1 MRKIIHELI
10 CGKKVVIL
18 GFGREGRATFPWLI
32 EDGSASKLAIAD
44 LNPVRLPEGID
55 KDIADNIEL
64 ITGADYQK
72 CLNEFDVVFKSP
84 GVVLEEEK
92 SHYTCK
98 IVSEMDVFFAAYR
111 DRIIGITGTKGKS
124 TTTTLMYH
132 VLKTAGKKVLL
143 AGNIGIPVFDI
154 AKDIDDD
161 TMLVVELSCHQ
172 LEYATVSPHIGVLLN
187 IHEEHLDHYGTME
200 KYVAAKENI
209 YRNQQEGDLL
219 FCEQELARER
229 KFETNCDEA
238 SAEERTIESTVRTVA
253 ALGMTGDE
261 TADIYVEN
269 STIHLN
275 YGDKEQYDI
284 KTDDIPLMGL
294 HNYYD
299 MAYVYAIGRHLGVSV
314 ADIEKGFSTYEPL
327 PHRLQRIGEKDGVT
341 YYDDSI
347 STIDETTIQA
357 LNTLKNAD
365 TVIIGGMD
373 RGISY
378 ESLENYLS
386 QSDIPHII
394 LMEET
399 GRRIYNEIVAMG
411 NFDRM
416 DRIIIVKHLE
426 DAVAMAKKVTARGKA
441 CVMSPAA
448 ASYGIFKNFEE
459 RGEVFKKLVLEEV

>member
-1 MRKIIHELI
+1 MKRIIHELI
-10 CGKKVVIL
+10 CGKRVVIL
-18 GFGREGRATFPWLI
+18 GFGREGRATLPWLV
-32 EDGSASKLAIAD
+32 EDKSASKLAIAD
-44 LNPVRLPEGID
+44 LNPVMLPQDMDEAAVRD
-55 KDIADNIEL
+55 IEL
-64 ITGADYQK
+64 ITGADYQSR
-72 CLNEFDVVFKSP
+72 LNEFDVVFKSP
-84 GVVLEEEK
+84 GVVLNEDK
-92 SHYTCK
+92 SYYTCK

-132 VLKTAGKKVLL
+132 VLKNAGRKVLL

-154 AKDIDDD
+154 ARDIEED

-187 IHEEHLDHYGTME
+187 IHEEHLDHYKTMDR
-200 KYVAAKENI
+200 YVAAKENI
-209 YRNQQEGDLL
+209 YKNQTEGDIL
-219 FCEQELARER
+219 FCEQRLAP
-229 KFETNCDEA
+229 KEA
-238 SAEERTIESTVRTVA
+238 KSKVRTVA
-253 ALGMTGDE
+253 AIGMTGDE
-261 TADIYVEN
+261 RADIYVEN
-269 STIHLN
+269 QTI
-275 YGDKEQYDI
+275 YIGCGDRECYRI
-284 KTDDIPLMGL
+284 KADEIPLMGL

-299 MAYVYAIGRHLGVSV
+299 MAYVYAIGRQLGISV
-314 ADIEKGFSTYEPL
+314 ADIDNGFKTYEPL
-327 PHRLQRIGEKDGVT
+327 PHRLQKIGTKDGVT

-357 LNTLKNAD
+357 LNTLKDAD

-378 ESLENYLS
+378 ESLESYLS

-399 GRRIYNEIVAMG
+399 GRRIYNEIMMMG
-411 NFDRM
+411 DFKGM
-416 DRIIIVKHLE
+416 DRVILVKCLE
-426 DAVAMAKKVTARGKA
+426 DAVAMAKRVTDRGRA

-459 RGEVFKKLVLEEV
+459 RGEVFKRLVFEQV

>member
-1 MRKIIHELI
+1 MKNIIHELI
-10 CGKKVVIL
+10 CDKKVVIL
-18 GFGREGRATFPWLI
+18 GFGREGRATFPWI
-32 EDGSASKLAIAD
+32 VEDGSAAKVAIAD
-44 LNPVRLPEGID
+44 LNPVTLPEGTD
-55 KDIADNIEL
+55 KNIAEKIEF
-64 ITGADYQK
+64 ITGSDYQK
-72 CLNEFDVVFKSP
+72 RLNEFDVVFKSP
-84 GVVLEEEK
+84 GVVLEEDK

-111 DRIIGITGTKGKS
+111 DRIVGITGTKGKS

-132 VLKTAGKKVLL
+132 VLKNAGKKVLL

-154 AKDIDDD
+154 AKDIDED
-161 TMLVVELSCHQ
+161 TMMVVELSCHQ
-172 LEYATVSPHIGVLLN
+172 LEYATVSPRIGVLLN

-209 YRNQQEGDLL
+209 YRNQMEGDIL
-219 FCEQELARER
+219 FCEQQLASS
-229 KFETNCDEA
+229 EA
-238 SAEERTIESTVRTVA
+238 KSQVRTVA
-253 ALGMTGDE
+253 AVGMTGDKA
-261 TADIYVEN
+261 ADIYVEGN
-269 STIHLN
+269 VINLN
-275 YGDKEQYDI
+275 YGDKEQYEI
-284 KTDDIPLMGL
+284 QTEEVPLLGL

-299 MAYVYAIGRHLGVSV
+299 MAYVYGISRYLGISV
-314 ADIEKGFSTYEPL
+314 DDIENGFKTYEPL
-327 PHRLQRIGEKDGVT
+327 PHRLQKIGTKDGIT

-378 ESLENYLS
+378 ESLEKYLS
-386 QSDIPHII
+386 KSDIAHII

-399 GRRIYNEIVAMG
+399 GRRIYREIEAMDDFAG
-411 NFDRM
+411 IH
-416 DRIIIVKHLE
+416 RIIVVEHLE
-426 DAVAMAKKVTARGKA
+426 DAVDMAKKVTAKGKA

-459 RGEVFKKLVLEEV
+459 RGDVFKRLVFQ